1 MGLYFLK
8 NVPVY
13 LQVQLIYQYEA
24 TDMAS
29 GNSG

>member
-13 LQVQLIYQYEA
+13 LQVQLICQYEA

-29 GNSG
+29 GNSD